1 MAETFYSPIIG
12 RLRLIVNGTV
22 VAERAA
28 GETEDIEY
36 LPNGNVPVECVLE
49 CDELGVFVPV
59 VCCRLQRL
67 SPMEEAVLDSSQDQ
81 SETLRSL
88 GLLNDLLRMIW
99 PRIAESRA
107 DASDLLDA
115 FHILRNALDAA
126 PQDNNSLLERRDRYW
141 DAINIVRN
149 RIEEEKVTI

>member
-1 MAETFYSPIIG
+1 
-12 RLRLIVNGTV
+12 
-22 VAERAA
+22 
-28 GETEDIEY
+28 
-36 LPNGNVPVECVLE
+36 
-49 CDELGVFVPV
+49 
-59 VCCRLQRL
+59 
-67 SPMEEAVLDSSQDQ
+67 MEEGVLDSSQDQ

-107 DASDLLDA
+107 DASDLLGA

-126 PQDNNSLLERRDRYW
+126 SQDNNSLLERRDRYW